1 MLQVAVYHEEI
12 KKDLQNI
19 TNFINK
25 FNWEGIHFLSEKD
38 NWKKFDKNVTI
49 VLNVLHAKKNMH
61 ISYLCFKNN
70 SNHEKNVILLMIV
83 NGKGWHYLAEKKY
96 QHY

>member
-25 FNWEGIHFLSEKD
+25 FNWERIHFLLEKD

-49 VLNVLHAKKNMH
+49 VLNVLHAKKN
-61 ISYLCFKNN
+61 IY
-70 SNHEKNVILLMIV
+70 ILFMFQ
-83 NGKGWHYLAEKKY
+83 K
-96 QHY
+96 